1 MISSIFAISVSLD
14 VVYSTQSVGIGSSS
28 GSSLLVPV
36 VVSSTKD
43 STGMGLEER
52 QAVPMSQAR
61 PRESSEFLSKASH
74 KDILGIPTPTK
85 LTSSGPK
92 SGGEQRVVPRNI
104 LTSITIVVELG
115 LDRVAPT
122 TPVTT
127 TASSET
133 EMGTDLD
140 NIPRAVPT

>member
-1 MISSIFAISVSLD
+1 MMHQTSRKTVDAGYENRTRHPTD
-14 VVYSTQSVGIGSSS
+14 
-28 GSSLLVPV
+28 
-36 VVSSTKD
+36 
-43 STGMGLEER
+43 MGLEER

-61 PRESSEFLSKASH
+61 PREISDILSKASH
-74 KDILGIPTPTK
+74 KYILGVPTPTK

-92 SGGEQRVVPRNI
+92 SGAEQRVVPRNP
-104 LTSITIVVELG
+104 LTSRTIVMELG
-115 LDRVAPT
+115 LDRAAPN

-140 NIPRAVPT
+140 KMPRAVRT

>member
-1 MISSIFAISVSLD
+1 
-14 VVYSTQSVGIGSSS
+14 
-28 GSSLLVPV
+28 
-36 VVSSTKD
+36 
-43 STGMGLEER
+43 MGLEEI

-61 PRESSEFLSKASH
+61 PRESIDILSKDSH

-92 SGGEQRVVPRNI
+92 SGAEQRVVPRNP
-104 LTSITIVVELG
+104 LTSRVIVTELG
-115 LDRVAPT
+115 LDKAAPT

-140 NIPRAVPT
+140 KMPRAVQT